1 MIRAWKMM
9 TNIFKDTLKH
19 FFKYNP
25 LPETAAVRDVIS
37 RKEDIK
43 PLTCPFHE
51 GDFLYLL
58 IRNNKFRDCLETGF
72 KTGSTA
78 LYMAFAVAKEKG
90 SVTSI
95 CMDEPETVKIG
106 LSLLADLDC
115 LRFHTLINKNSNT
128 ALPELFYSRKN
139 FDLVYVDGWKTFD
152 HLVMEIYFINQM
164 LKKGGIIVLDDSHMP
179 SVRKVILILL
189 RYYNYKEISYV
200 DYNQSYRLRASFVF
214 QVQSIYAP
222 YRAFEKTQ
230 NIDEQLPFKN
240 WNFFR
245 GI

>member
-1 MIRAWKMM
+1 MA
-9 TNIFKDTLKH
+9 NICKNIIKK
-19 FFKYNP
+19 FFEYDP
-25 LPETAAVRDVIS
+25 LIETAAVRSVIS
-37 RKEDIK
+37 RKK
-43 PLTCPFHE
+43 AVKSATCPFHE

-58 IRNNKFRDCLETGF
+58 IRDNKFRDCLETGF

-78 LYMAFAVAKEKG
+78 LYMAFGVAKEKG

-95 CMDEPETVKIG
+95 CTDEPETAKIG

-115 LRFHTLINKNSNT
+115 LQFHTLINKNSNT

-164 LKKGGIIVLDDSHMP
+164 LRKGGIIVLDDSYMP

-200 DYNQSYRLRASFVF
+200 DYNQSYRIRASFVF